1 MSPIRRIEEA
11 KERCIAV
18 ANRVQSLPLSKVT
31 DSCKQTLLRLVNSEL
46 NFLSRLSSA
55 SPDFSGPISANIGYL
70 ESVVHIL
77 QQTFVTGV
85 SRVCKPIPLSSE
97 NEERKCSSK
106 GIHVDIVCTVDRRPV
121 WFIVSDRNPKY
132 ISWLGSHKNKG
143 LRARVEKVL
152 SAAQSCLMLKPFS
165 VILFF
170 SNGLDDVVTQKLLNE
185 FGASQF
191 GKEFSEFDCDFSK
204 DLEYEWVN
212 DFSRSYRRA
221 IIFQLKVEHYSTSSE
236 SSQGCTCPLLG
247 AVTPDWA
254 DKQSQLT
261 LALIALVSGISNGG
275 TGKLLATPVCE
286 MMKRFKSNYEFV
298 MAQVMSEL
306 QNPILVELGGL
317 ISGKRGMI
325 CESVHSEFKE
335 LVSMCGGHNEKLR
348 AEYLLKCLLIVPDS
362 PSERVMSLPTT
373 RKIALKNKVI
383 FGTGDYWHAPTLTA
397 NMGFVRAISQT
408 GMSLSTIEH
417 RPRALTGD

>member
-1 MSPIRRIEEA
+1 MHSCCKPGSKLTSLEGHGFMQANTSPI
-11 KERCIAV
+11 
-18 ANRVQSLPLSKVT
+18 
-31 DSCKQTLLRLVNSEL
+31 
-46 NFLSRLSSA
+46 
-55 SPDFSGPISANIGYL
+55 
-70 ESVVHIL
+70 VVHIL

-261 LALIALVSGISNGG
+261 LGDAFCSLILTLKLDNQDMESSKQRAILGDDLLNFDTTALIALVSGISNGG